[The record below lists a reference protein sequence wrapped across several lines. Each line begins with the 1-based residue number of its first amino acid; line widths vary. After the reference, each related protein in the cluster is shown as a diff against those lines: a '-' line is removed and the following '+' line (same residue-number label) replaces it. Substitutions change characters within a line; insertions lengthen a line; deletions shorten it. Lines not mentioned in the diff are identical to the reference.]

1 MALSKQEWNIE
12 YERLKK
18 VINIIDSNIENLEKK
33 IAISLGQIKQSNID
47 MWEQTKS
54 YHSDLDDVIEALTYL
69 DGINSS
75 KMVHEN
81 EVKQLKR
88 MLLLKKNAYFGRID
102 FIEENYDDADKV
114 YIGTST
120 LDSKE
125 GEILIYDWRA
135 SISSMF
141 YEQEKGKSFFK
152 SPDGIVN
159 GEILLKRQY
168 RLFYNEIESMF
179 ESSIKIDDEILQA
192 ILSESKDSK
201 MGHIISSIQKEQ
213 NKAIRNE
220 KDKIV
225 IVDGPAGSGK
235 TSIALHR
242 IAWLLYRYRETIKP
256 KNVIVYSPNEIF
268 NDYISDV
275 LPELGEENMRMST
288 FLNLAHSY
296 LGNKNRLKGK
306 YHQMES
312 ILSNISSEKSNAIK
326 NKGSYNFA
334 NSMENYLEGL
344 GKNLY
349 KFTDI
354 IYEDKYIASKKELDK
369 LFYKDYSSHKLALR
383 LEKLRTLLYKRLNN
397 LIIVMRQDYLKIP
410 RMDYIR
416 RKKAVVLAKT
426 AASIFRQL
434 IDKYTRPN
442 ITDIY
447 HDFLVNNEDT
457 EYANE
462 YQDRLNRHNIIYEDI
477 APLMYIKALMGYKN
491 KIKNIKHVV
500 IDEVQ
505 DYSVME
511 LLVLT
516 ELFKNCSFTVLGDTN
531 QAINYLTGLDT
542 LDELTIKDAFL
553 VKLTKSYR
561 STKQITEFCTKILGD
576 VYKYEYV
583 DRNGD
588 IPNIIKASNRLISNI
603 KNEIKNMQNKNYKSI
618 AIITRTSRTADFVFN
633 RINNPDVN
641 RVRESDDTYIKGT
654 VVLPSYL
661 SKGLEY
667 DAVILVCKDHDNYKG
682 EKDKKLLYTCCSRAL
697 HNLTVIY
704 ENDRPDFI

>member
-1 MALSKQEWNIE
+1 MALSKIEWKNE

-18 VINIIDSNIENLEKK
+18 VTNIIDNNIEYLENK
-33 IAISLGQIKQSNID
+33 IRQSLGQIKKSNKD

-54 YHSDLDDVIEALTYL
+54 YHYDLDDVIEALTYL
-69 DGINSS
+69 DGINSD
-75 KMVHEN
+75 KMRHEN
-81 EVKQLKR
+81 EVSQLKKL
-88 MLLLKKNAYFGRID
+88 LLLKKNAYFGRLD
-102 FIEENYDDADKV
+102 FIEEDYSDTDKI

-120 LDSKE
+120 LDSTD
-125 GEILIYDWRA
+125 GDIIIYDWRA
-135 SISSMF
+135 AICSMF
-141 YEQEKGKSFFK
+141 YEQEKGNSFFK
-152 SPDGIVN
+152 SPEGTVN

-168 RLFYNEIESMF
+168 RIFYTEIQSMF

-201 MGHIISSIQKEQ
+201 MGHIIASIQKEQ
-213 NKAIRNE
+213 NQAIRNE

-275 LPELGEENMRMST
+275 LPELGEENMKMST
-288 FLNLAHSY
+288 FINLAHSY
-296 LGNKNRLKGK
+296 FGNKYRLKGK

-312 ILSNISSEKSNAIK
+312 ILSNLTNEKSQAIK
-326 NKGSYNFA
+326 IKGSYIFA
-334 NSMENYLEGL
+334 NNIEKYIKKLEKGL
-344 GKNLY
+344 FE
-349 KFTDI
+349 FTDI
-354 IYEDKYIASKKELDK
+354 IYEGKYIASKDELTE
-369 LFYKDYSSHKLALR
+369 LFYNDYSMHKLALR
-383 LEKLRTLLYKRLNN
+383 FEKLRTLLHKRLNN
-397 LIIVMRQDYLKIP
+397 LIIVMRQEYLRIP
-410 RMDYIR
+410 RMDYER
-416 RKKAVVLAKT
+416 RKKAVYT
-426 AASIFRQL
+426 ARNAATILREL
-434 IDKYTRPN
+434 IDNYTRPDV
-442 ITDIY
+442 TKIY
-447 HDFLVNNEDT
+447 HDFLVKNENINF
-457 EYANE
+457 AKQFNE
-462 YQDRLNRHNIIYEDI
+462 RLAKRIIIYEDI
-477 APLMYIKALMGYKN
+477 APLMLVKSLMGYKN
-491 KIKNIKHVV
+491 RIKNMKHVV

-505 DYSVME
+505 DYSVVE

-516 ELFKNCSFTVLGDTN
+516 ELYKNCSFTVLGDTN

-583 DRNGD
+583 DRIGD
-588 IPNIIKASNRLISNI
+588 IPNIIKASHRIIDNVKVAVKSMQD
-603 KNEIKNMQNKNYKSI
+603 KNCKSI
-618 AIITRTSRTADFVFN
+618 AIITRTARTADFVFN
-633 RINNPDVN
+633 RLNDLEVN
-641 RVRESDDTYIKGT
+641 RVRANDETYIRGT

-667 DAVILVCKDHDNYKG
+667 DGVILVCKDHDNYKG

-697 HNLTVIY
+697 HNLTIIY
-704 ENDRPDFI
+704 ENTRPDFI